1 MTTTVEKPTI
11 ITDAQKSEIIEKVT
25 SYLEKEF
32 IEMDVESHGE
42 YEEEEREWDGIEVD
56 NLLIY
61 IIYSIGCRYREWTE
75 TWYDPY
81 CTPSFCE
88 TDMES
93 ASILSIDIEDEED
106 GLTVASDVIAEI
118 LKAVEKKIETF

>member
-1 MTTTVEKPTI
+1 MAEKHLILTEE
-11 ITDAQKSEIIEKVT
+11 QKSEIIEKVS
-25 SYLEKEF
+25 SYIEKEF
-32 IEMDVESHGE
+32 VEMDVESYGE
-42 YEEEEREWDGIEVD
+42 YEEEERDCDSVEVEG
-56 NLLIY
+56 LFIY
-61 IIYSIGCRYREWTE
+61 FIYSIGCRYREWTE

-81 CTPSFCE
+81 CTPSFSE

>member
-1 MTTTVEKPTI
+1 MAEKHLILTEE
-11 ITDAQKSEIIEKVT
+11 QKSEIIEKVS
-25 SYLEKEF
+25 SYIEKEF
-32 IEMDVESHGE
+32 VEMDVKSYGE
-42 YEEEEREWDGIEVD
+42 YEEEERDCDSVEVEG
-56 NLLIY
+56 LYIY
-61 IIYSIGCRYREWTE
+61 FIYSIGCRYREWTE

>member
-1 MTTTVEKPTI
+1 MAEKHLILTEE
-11 ITDAQKSEIIEKVT
+11 QKSEIIEKVS
-25 SYLEKEF
+25 SYIEKEF
-32 IEMDVESHGE
+32 VEMDVDSYGE
-42 YEEEEREWDGIEVD
+42 YEEEERDCDSVEVEG
-56 NLLIY
+56 LYIY
-61 IIYSIGCRYREWTE
+61 FIYSIGCRYREWTE

-81 CTPSFCE
+81 CTPSCSE

-93 ASILSIDIEDEED
+93 ASILSINIEDEED

>member
-1 MTTTVEKPTI
+1 MAEKHLILTEE
-11 ITDAQKSEIIEKVT
+11 QKSEIIEKVS
-25 SYLEKEF
+25 SYIEKEF
-32 IEMDVESHGE
+32 VEMDVQSYGE
-42 YEEEEREWDGIEVD
+42 YEEEERDCDSIEVEG
-56 NLLIY
+56 LYIY
-61 IIYSIGCRYREWTE
+61 FIYSIGCRYREWTE

>member
-1 MTTTVEKPTI
+1 MNNEKHYI
-11 ITDAQKSEIIEKVT
+11 LTDEQKSEIIEKVS
-25 SYLEKEF
+25 SYIEKEF
-32 IEMDVESHGE
+32 TEMDIECEDDE
-42 YEEEEREWDGIEVD
+42 YTEEERDCDSIEVD
-56 NLLIY
+56 GLYIY
-61 IIYSIGCRYREWTE
+61 FIYSIGCRYREWTE

-88 TDMES
+88 RDMES

-118 LKAVEKKIETF
+118 LKSVEKKIETF